1 MTVNPASS
9 GPVRR
14 VPLSGS
20 RRAPLPG
27 AHRIGPTDP
36 ATPVDVTVVLRRAP
50 ADPRPGTGAD
60 PDDIAA
66 IERFAATQGLE
77 VTDVRPAARSVGL
90 RGPAEAMSRAFGV
103 DLVDYEIPGG
113 AFRGRVGVVRLPAD
127 LAPAV
132 VAVLGLDDRPQASPQ
147 VRLAGRAKPGGDGFV
162 VAHAAAS
169 GLKPTEIARWYDFP
183 TDVTGAGQ
191 TVAVIE
197 LGGGYR
203 QEDLDAYFASLGLPV
218 PAIVP
223 VGVDGATNAPGAE
236 ADAEVALDVQ
246 VIGAMANGVKIVV
259 YFAPNSARGFYDA
272 IAAAIHDADHHPWIV
287 SISWGAPEPTWTAQ
301 SLDAYDALFADAG
314 ELGVTVYAAAG
325 DHGATDGVAGGGLHV
340 DFPSSSPSV
349 IACGGTR
356 LADDPGA
363 EAVWNALATG
373 GGATGGGVSA
383 HFPLPDYQRDH
394 GVPARPDG
402 SAGRGVPDVAA
413 VADPA
418 TGYVIRLNDADVVAG
433 GTSAVSPLWSALT
446 ALTNER
452 SRVRSGAPHKRLYAA
467 PTALRDILT
476 GGNGGF
482 TAGPGWDGCTGLGVP
497 AGEQTVT
504 ALSATVDPTT

>member
-1 MTVNPASS
+1 MPRTVPN
-9 GPVRR
+9 RR
-14 VPLSGS
+14 GRLHPCRSAA
-20 RRAPLPG
+20 RAPRARGLGLFALSVVIWTDDGESRELWPGTPGPPLGQPARAAARRPSHRADRPRHPGRRHGRPAPG
-27 AHRIGPTDP
+27 A
-36 ATPVDVTVVLRRAP
+36 RR
-50 ADPRPGTGAD
+50 PRPGTGAD

-433 GTSAVSPLWSALT
+433 GRA
-446 ALTNER
+446 R
-452 SRVRSGAPHKRLYAA
+452 CRRCGAR
-467 PTALRDILT
+467 
-476 GGNGGF
+476 
-482 TAGPGWDGCTGLGVP
+482 
-497 AGEQTVT
+497 
-504 ALSATVDPTT
+504 